1 MERPGTAR
9 TSTKNPTSPLAK
21 TNVVNDAYLPV
32 QGLSFA
38 QRKAH
43 SLRSSKSSIVEGSD
57 LMRNIDRPPPGDPTM
72 NRRKSQANPGLS
84 KRTSAYYENEFAVGR
99 ESNSALDRVRN
110 EALVIAE
117 LKTNVIIDD
126 EFSFITDLSYHLSNR
141 YQRSMSSIV
150 VNLQHGMCMMFGGSF
165 DPAYTLTIHALP
177 GQVQPTTNK
186 RNAALIQTH
195 VKETLGVPASRG
207 YVRFVASPEENV
219 AHGGKTVA
227 GEMEDVE
234 KGARDSIDRLSSKSA
249 STRSKRML
257 KPSFGSFRPS
267 SAMSMREGSELPTP
281 PSSSDEPAGIVT
293 IPEHSPVPSQEEKS
307 AAVDAPPPV
316 KTATHRKSF
325 VSLLFKT
332 GSTKQRRPSTS
343 GMA

>member
-1 MERPGTAR
+1 
-9 TSTKNPTSPLAK
+9 
-21 TNVVNDAYLPV
+21 
-32 QGLSFA
+32 
-38 QRKAH
+38 
-43 SLRSSKSSIVEGSD
+43 
-57 LMRNIDRPPPGDPTM
+57 
-72 NRRKSQANPGLS
+72 
-84 KRTSAYYENEFAVGR
+84 
-99 ESNSALDRVRN
+99 
-110 EALVIAE
+110 
-117 LKTNVIIDD
+117 
-126 EFSFITDLSYHLSNR
+126 
-141 YQRSMSSIV
+141 MSSIV

-257 KPSFGSFRPS
+257 KV
-267 SAMSMREGSELPTP
+267 SA
-281 PSSSDEPAGIVT
+281 
-293 IPEHSPVPSQEEKS
+293 QER
-307 AAVDAPPPV
+307 DAPLRR
-316 KTATHRKSF
+316 KCSHILTSRLATALIR
-325 VSLLFKT
+325 
-332 GSTKQRRPSTS
+332 
-343 GMA
+343 